1 MYEEDLQIDENALDL
16 EWLTQPRLMLQYIDE
31 QASARRQ
38 VDREKEK
45 LAVVRAELDK
55 KIRSNPESFE
65 LEKITE
71 SLISSTIIVQKKYK
85 KAMKVV
91 IDAQYEYQMAQGAVQ
106 SVEQRKSALENLVKL
121 FGMGYFSGPKT
132 PRNLS
137 SEVDTWKKEK
147 KERSNSSVKIKRK
160 NNGKEKVK

>member
-1 MYEEDLQIDENALDL
+1 MYEEDLHIDENALDL
-16 EWLTQPRLMLQYIDE
+16 EWLLQPRLMLQYIDE

-55 KIRSNPESFE
+55 KIRSDPEFFK

-85 KAMKVV
+85 KAMKTV
-91 IDAQYEYQMAQGAVQ
+91 IDSQYEYQMAQGAVQ

-132 PRNLS
+132 PRDIS
-137 SEVDTWKKEK
+137 SEVLKDQKKK
-147 KERSNSSVKIKRK
+147 RSNSNVKIKRK
-160 NNGKEKVK
+160 NNE